1 MKFFI
6 IVLNWNIN
14 FFYLSNIVKE
24 FARYLEERERKR
36 YEMERKQRLVQ
47 RRTQEKETM
56 ERLQKEQRQKRS
68 SENGNFLFPI
78 KHFGNFNL

>member
-1 MKFFI
+1 
-6 IVLNWNIN
+6 
-14 FFYLSNIVKE
+14 
-24 FARYLEERERKR
+24 
-36 YEMERKQRLVQ
+36 MERKQRLVQ
-47 RRTQEKETM
+47 RRAQEKETM